1 MKWIYIYLTFAIALL
16 LGILLFSD
24 DARAQAFQIFR
35 VSQGGTGWGNITANT
50 LLTGNGTGKLATTT
64 IGSGLNLS
72 GGVLTATASG
82 NVSTST
88 AETAGR
94 IPFWDS
100 TAASPALLNGGSSLL
115 TFNGTKLSAT
125 YASTTALTVSGTA
138 YFPGSGIWNS
148 SGNVGIGTTTP
159 FWALTV
165 ASSTGPQLAL
175 VDTTASSNAWTFRN
189 IANTLYIATSTA
201 TATSTYTA
209 LTINPNGFMGIGTV
223 APAQMLD
230 VQGNV
235 QIGDTTSSAFIEVG
249 FGAVSNRFAFID
261 FVGDTTYTDY
271 GLRLIRGNS
280 GANAV
285 SALDHRGTGALQIK
299 TTDSAPLTFLTT
311 ATERMRI
318 TDAGN
323 VGIGTTTPGAKFAVA
338 GGNIMV
344 ENGQGLTSGTGA
356 TITTGA
362 GGGTWI
368 VQAGPNSSSNNIF
381 LAKDYGGTTKVTID
395 PTGNVGIGSVTP
407 NGPLHVASTTV
418 FDANNARTSAHLS
431 LEQVSG
437 TQSLGAFGSG
447 ISFGKIGG
455 NRPGAAISSVQ
466 TSSDADQLGL
476 AFFTHSG
483 ASTNDIVA
491 EMMRIDH
498 AGNVGIGTTT
508 PDQKLVVT
516 GATTPILKIENMDS
530 QIDDNEKVAS
540 LQFYGNDASSA
551 AAGIVGQIYS
561 YGTGGTGR
569 FDNMAFDVW
578 NNGTPT
584 TALTLQYNGN
594 VGIGTTSPAFKLT
607 NSNQTNVTD
616 GSIGL
621 AGSNS
626 FVWEHLSADSAT
638 GYTAA
643 ILNSVSGTSYNGL
656 LVKTTDTSA
665 NSKIFAANSNGTDRL
680 TILGSG
686 NVGIGTTT
694 PSHILTATNATKPQ
708 LSLTDTTGTSNAWTM
723 RSISNSLFIATST
736 YAATSSF
743 ATIKIDPN
751 GHIYFPQLTVDADA
765 HTYTMCG
772 EAGTFQAVWDTT
784 TCVLS
789 RLESKTNVFNLDIG
803 LAELMKLRPVMF
815 NWKPTGDARY
825 DNDRN
830 VNHQQIGL
838 IADEVEKIDSRL
850 VTYDNEGNVKGF
862 RYDFFTAW
870 LAQSIQELNEKV
882 ENGVVYT
889 TESVQDKW
897 QNILIGLLLLGFI
910 YQQVQIRRLKKPY
923 DPR

>member
-395 PTGNVGIGSVTP
+395 PTGNVGIV
-407 NGPLHVASTTV
+407 STTTV
-418 FDANNARTSAHLS
+418 DTS
-431 LEQVSG
+431 
-437 TQSLGAFGSG
+437 T
-447 ISFGKIGG
+447 
-455 NRPGAAISSVQ
+455 
-466 TSSDADQLGL
+466 
-476 AFFTHSG
+476 
-483 ASTNDIVA
+483 
-491 EMMRIDH
+491 
-498 AGNVGIGTTT
+498 
-508 PDQKLVVT
+508 
-516 GATTPILKIENMDS
+516 
-530 QIDDNEKVAS
+530 
-540 LQFYGNDASSA
+540 
-551 AAGIVGQIYS
+551 
-561 YGTGGTGR
+561 TGGTETR
-569 FDNMAFDVW
+569 PRNIA
-578 NNGTPT
+578 
-584 TALTLQYNGN
+584 
-594 VGIGTTSPAFKLT
+594 KLPC
-607 NSNQTNVTD
+607 
-616 GSIGL
+616 I
-621 AGSNS
+621 
-626 FVWEHLSADSAT
+626 
-638 GYTAA
+638 
-643 ILNSVSGTSYNGL
+643 
-656 LVKTTDTSA
+656 
-665 NSKIFAANSNGTDRL
+665 
-680 TILGSG
+680 
-686 NVGIGTTT
+686 
-694 PSHILTATNATKPQ
+694 
-708 LSLTDTTGTSNAWTM
+708 
-723 RSISNSLFIATST
+723 
-736 YAATSSF
+736 
-743 ATIKIDPN
+743 
-751 GHIYFPQLTVDADA
+751 
-765 HTYTMCG
+765 C
-772 EAGTFQAVWDTT
+772 
-784 TCVLS
+784 
-789 RLESKTNVFNLDIG
+789 
-803 LAELMKLRPVMF
+803 
-815 NWKPTGDARY
+815 
-825 DNDRN
+825 
-830 VNHQQIGL
+830 
-838 IADEVEKIDSRL
+838 
-850 VTYDNEGNVKGF
+850 
-862 RYDFFTAW
+862 
-870 LAQSIQELNEKV
+870 
-882 ENGVVYT
+882 
-889 TESVQDKW
+889 
-897 QNILIGLLLLGFI
+897 
-910 YQQVQIRRLKKPY
+910 YQ
-923 DPR
+923 